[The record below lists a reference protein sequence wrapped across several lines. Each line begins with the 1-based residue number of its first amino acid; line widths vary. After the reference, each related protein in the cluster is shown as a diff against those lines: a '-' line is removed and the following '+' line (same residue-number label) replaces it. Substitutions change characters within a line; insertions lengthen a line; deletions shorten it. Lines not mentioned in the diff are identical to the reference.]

1 MVATV
6 GFPVCPSSGPKE
18 GHGHNYSYND
28 CARCL
33 GDRVVS
39 VTMDDRKRAEES
51 PRGGEDELRDLIE
64 NVPAMV
70 FIAAPGPSNTYASR
84 GWREYSGLPPEDT
97 EGLGWQRAVHP
108 EDLQR
113 HMEKWRLH
121 SASGEPFEDETRFRR
136 AADGTYRWFLVRAVP
151 RRDEQGNV
159 LKWYGTLI
167 DIEDR
172 KRAEESLRRSEAYL
186 AEGQRLTHTGSFAY
200 DAKTLQAHHCS
211 EEDLRIW
218 DFNELPSLAT
228 AAERMHPDDRD
239 MVAREVEKARA
250 EGTDFEVDF
259 RIVLPD
265 GTLKHIHSICHPVFS
280 ASGDAIEF
288 VGTHVD
294 VTERKRAEE
303 ERERQRVRHLAREF
317 ELSLEARV
325 AERTRIAR
333 ELHDTLL
340 QSFYGSLLQLK
351 AASILLPRSPE
362 QAKQILG
369 RAIDQAAKAINE
381 GRGAVQAL
389 RLSVSSIDEPDDL
402 VPAIE
407 AFGKELAAD
416 PSTNHAPSVGV
427 DVEGRVRSLK
437 PKIRGEIYRITC
449 EALRNAFQHSQG
461 TQIAVEL
468 RYDEQQFRVCV
479 RDDGKGIDAKVLAD
493 GKRDG
498 HYGLCGMRERAD
510 LVGAKLD
517 LRSGPEAGTEVE
529 LTIAASHA
537 YLETSGAASS

>member
-1 MVATV
+1 MASQVKKKKSLLDDH
-6 GFPVCPSSGPKE
+6 GELPDHNGPPLRDTASLITQ
-18 GHGHNYSYND
+18 GSP
-28 CARCL
+28 
-33 GDRVVS
+33 GDGQ
-39 VTMDDRKRAEES
+39 DH
-51 PRGGEDELRDLIE
+51 LRDLIE

-70 FIAAPGPSNTYASR
+70 FIASPGPSSTFASR
-84 GWREYSGLPPEDT
+84 GWREYSGLPPEHT

-108 EDLQR
+108 DDLPR
-113 HMEKWRLH
+113 HMEKWRLA

-136 AADGTYRWFLVRAVP
+136 AADGAFRWFLVRAVP

-172 KRAEESLRRSEAYL
+172 KRAEEALRRSEAYL

-200 DAKTLQAHHCS
+200 DAKTLQAHYCS

-265 GTLKHIHSICHPVFS
+265 GTLKHIHNICHPVFS
-280 ASGDAIEF
+280 PSGEATEF

-303 ERERQRVRHLAREF
+303 EREKLRLQHLAREF

-340 QSFYGSLLQLK
+340 QSFYSSLVRFQRAWNLF
-351 AASILLPRSPE
+351 PTRPE
-362 QAKQILG
+362 DARQILG
-369 RAIDQAAKAINE
+369 DAIDQAAKAIEE
-381 GRGAVQAL
+381 GREAVQEL
-389 RLSVSSIDEPDDL
+389 RTPVTSLEEPDDL

-407 AFGKELAAD
+407 TLGKELAAD
-416 PSTNHAPSVGV
+416 PSTDHAAFLRV
-427 DVEGRVRSLK
+427 DVEGPLRPLHPNV
-437 PKIRGEIYRITC
+437 RGEIYRIAG
-449 EALRNAFQHSQG
+449 EALRNAFHHSQG
-461 TQIAVEL
+461 TQIEVAL
-468 RYDEQQFRVCV
+468 RYDEERFRLRV
-479 RDDGKGIDAKVLAD
+479 RDNGKGIDAKVLAEGD
-493 GKRDG
+493 REG

-510 LVGAKLD
+510 LVAGKLD
-517 LRSGPEAGTEVE
+517 VRSEPDAGTEVE

-537 YLETSGAASS
+537 YVKGSAGTLW